1 MRKIALFLA
10 AICLPSA
17 AYAETYDLTVTKV
30 VDGDSIRVAVDWLPP
45 ELGTDISI
53 RVMGI
58 DTPEKGG
65 RGQCPAESELGQ
77 QATDY
82 AKTKIK
88 VGDVIQVEFLSWD
101 KYGGRID
108 GNIFIDGE
116 SFADMQIA
124 AGLAKPYDGG
134 TKESW
139 CN

>member
-1 MRKIALFLA
+1 MKKIGLFLA
-10 AICLPSA
+10 ALAVPSVA
-17 AYAETYDLTVTKV
+17 LANPYEYTVTKV
-30 VDGDSIRVAVDWLPP
+30 VDGDSIRVAVDWLPE
-45 ELGTDISI
+45 ELGEDISI

-65 RGQCPAESELGQ
+65 RAQCESEAELGA
-77 QATDY
+77 QATAF
-82 AKTKIK
+82 AKERIK
-88 VGDVIQVEFLSWD
+88 VGDVVTVEIIGWD

-108 GNIFIDGE
+108 ANIYINGE
-116 SFADMQIA
+116 NFGDMQIA